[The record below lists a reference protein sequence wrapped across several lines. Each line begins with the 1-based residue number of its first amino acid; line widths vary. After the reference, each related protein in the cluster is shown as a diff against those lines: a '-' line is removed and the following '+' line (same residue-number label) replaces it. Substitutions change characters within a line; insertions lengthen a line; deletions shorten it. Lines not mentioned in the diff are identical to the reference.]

1 MQNVKKLKSVYNLLT
16 TAVFNSLRK
25 WVNHYGDFDLNDVD
39 KDLYAEYTHI
49 YFEINGD
56 GRFFKIRPDGFPEIQ
71 DGADIYIY
79 NNGNV
84 EMKLYC
90 YPEETIIPLMIF
102 EKEDNV
108 DETVKQ
114 IVKLFSLLIESL
126 VLGDSIYNLER
137 DLRNVLGSEE
147 YNWKDVLN
155 DYEEES

>member
-1 MQNVKKLKSVYNLLT
+1 
-16 TAVFNSLRK
+16 
-25 WVNHYGDFDLNDVD
+25 
-39 KDLYAEYTHI
+39 
-49 YFEINGD
+49 
-56 GRFFKIRPDGFPEIQ
+56 
-71 DGADIYIY
+71 
-79 NNGNV
+79 
-84 EMKLYC
+84 MKLYC